1 MVHFLDC
8 SVYVLSDPM
17 VSDHSVGYV
26 VEKRLDGGYMKWNSN
41 NGYVGG
47 HDKATTQRQPVD
59 LNIHEETAI
68 EAPTSNLDVIAE
80 GDSDEE
86 SENEELA
93 FVAVGSSLGKF
104 VNDSDVP
111 QAFSHVTYC
120 HTKRKQVVCD
130 LQGVLN
136 KSVRFVSAS

>member
-1 MVHFLDC
+1 
-8 SVYVLSDPM
+8 
-17 VSDHSVGYV
+17 
-26 VEKRLDGGYMKWNSN
+26 MKWNSN

-86 SENEELA
+86 SDDEELA

-111 QAFSHVTYC
+111 QAFSHFTYC

-136 KSVRFVSAS
+136 KSVPDSPFFELTDPVIHHRSKKKRARECVRPD